1 MDINNP
7 NKHKSNTLNNWKRYG
22 LIYHNFDEL
31 YETYIKTMNCGHC
44 KKEFPNTKDRCMD
57 HCHETGLFR
66 KIVCQRCNAKDMYIR
81 FPDEIPSEQERDKI
95 KHKKYRENNRD
106 KIKEK
111 RQKNKDKINEQRR
124 KKYQENIE
132 KINESQRIWRLENK
146 EKLNKYYQEI
156 NERKREKYQERK
168 EKAKEYYQNNK
179 EKKKEQERKRYQE
192 KKQLGLI

>member
-1 MDINNP
+1 MELTNP
-7 NKHKSNTLNNWKRYG
+7 NKHKSNTICNWKRSG

-31 YETYIKTMNCGHC
+31 YETYIKTMKCDHC

-146 EKLNKYYQEI
+146 EKLNKYYQDS
-156 NERKREKYQERK
+156 KEKRK
-168 EKAKEYYQNNK
+168 EWEKKNK
-179 EKKKEQERKRYQE
+179 EKRNEQKRKRYHE
-192 KKQLGLI
+192 KKQLGIKLT

>member
-132 KINESQRIWRLENK
+132 KKNESQRRIWRLENK
-146 EKLNKYYQEI
+146 EK
-156 NERKREKYQERK
+156 
-168 EKAKEYYQNNK
+168 AKEYYQDNK
-179 EKKKEQERKRYQE
+179 EKKKEYEKKNRDKINEQRRKRYHE
-192 KKQLGLI
+192 KKQLGIKLT